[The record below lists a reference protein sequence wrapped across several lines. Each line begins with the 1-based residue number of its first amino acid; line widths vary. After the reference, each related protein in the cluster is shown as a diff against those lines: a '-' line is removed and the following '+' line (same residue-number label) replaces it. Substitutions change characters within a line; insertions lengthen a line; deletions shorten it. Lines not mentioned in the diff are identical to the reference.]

1 MDRFARYSLVLIA
14 LYMLLRIIISLFF
27 YDQFPIAF
35 LAAEFNQDQMDAYR
49 ARVIIPAFFLT
60 CIYFMGRYFSGK
72 SSTSTV
78 WPLYVASVCLL
89 ITHIIGFI
97 TFMPFSKDPITMFV
111 GTLWAFFVTRKAHNQ
126 RKNEIF

>member
-1 MDRFARYSLVLIA
+1 MNMFARYSLILIA
-14 LYMLLRIIISLFF
+14 LYMLLRTIISLFF

-35 LAAEFNQDQMDAYR
+35 LASEFNQDQMDAYR

-78 WPLYVASVCLL
+78 WPLYVVSSSLL

-97 TFMPFSKDPITMFV
+97 TFMPFSQDPITMFLL
-111 GTLWAFFVTRKAHNQ
+111 TLFAFFVTRKAHNQ

>member
-1 MDRFARYSLVLIA
+1 MNRFARYSLTLIA

-35 LAAEFNQDQMDAYR
+35 LASEFNQDQMDEYR
-49 ARVIIPAFFLT
+49 ARIIIPAFFLT
-60 CIYFMGRYFSGK
+60 CIYFTGRYLSGK
-72 SSTSTV
+72 SSTSTA
-78 WPLYVASVCLL
+78 WPLYIVSVSLL
-89 ITHIIGFI
+89 ITHIVGFI
-97 TFMPFSKDPITMFV
+97 TFLPFSQDPITMFV

>member
-1 MDRFARYSLVLIA
+1 MNRFAKYSLFLIA
-14 LYMLLRIIISLFF
+14 LYMLFRTIINLFF
-27 YDQFPIAF
+27 YDQFPIAL
-35 LAAEFNQDQMDAYR
+35 LASEFDQDQMEAYR
-49 ARVIIPAFFLT
+49 ARVIIPAYFLT
-60 CIYFMGRYFSGK
+60 CIYFLGRYFSGK

-89 ITHIIGFI
+89 VTHIIGFI